1 VDGQPYHRDL
11 ESQQTAHEIGEI
23 LAKLHIHASRWEI
36 PGGFKRPKRDTGYF
50 EGVLRAIQPALK
62 DGRVSTSDYAEFEKS
77 IGLLTETLRSLDQNR
92 QTHGIM
98 HADAHKGNMLYHDG
112 RIRLIDFSFCA
123 FGNFTFDLGVCLSDM
138 KESLHRACLEGY
150 QGLRTLPDVHQ
161 RLIEGFFVG
170 SMVGTFSYW
179 LANPRAQG
187 ILATK
192 VPQIARDYAARFNR
206 GEHFWFP

>member
-1 VDGQPYHRDL
+1 
-11 ESQQTAHEIGEI
+11 
-23 LAKLHIHASRWEI
+23 
-36 PGGFKRPKRDTGYF
+36 
-50 EGVLRAIQPALK
+50 
-62 DGRVSTSDYAEFEKS
+62 
-77 IGLLTETLRSLDQNR
+77 
-92 QTHGIM
+92 
-98 HADAHKGNMLYHDG
+98 
-112 RIRLIDFSFCA
+112 
-123 FGNFTFDLGVCLSDM
+123 
-138 KESLHRACLEGY
+138 LEGY